1 MVTVRRANPTDAT
14 GITIVNVYVWKTAY
28 AGLVPDALIDE
39 RIRKL
44 RERAE
49 VTRQTI
55 AKDDNFFVAE
65 EDGAVVGFCMYGL
78 ARCEAHA
85 GAGEIYALYVL
96 DGYQGTGVGRLLFTA
111 GAGALV
117 EMGCDRM
124 IINCLKGNPALGFY
138 QKMGGVVLGE
148 RTDEIAG
155 VMITETVLA
164 FDGLA
169 TMAKGNDDANASV
182 TGGA

>member
-1 MVTVRRANPTDAT
+1 MLTVRRANPTDAT

-28 AGLVPDALIDE
+28 AGLVPDALIDG
-39 RIRKL
+39 RIQKL

-49 VTRQTI
+49 ITRQTI
-55 AKDDNFFVAE
+55 VKDDNFFVAE
-65 EDGAVVGFCMYGL
+65 EDGAVVGFCMYGP
-78 ARCEAHA
+78 ARSEAHA

-96 DGYQGTGVGRLLFTA
+96 DGYHGTGVGRRLFEA
-111 GAGALV
+111 GAQALV
-117 EMGCDRM
+117 GMGFDRM

-148 RTDEIAG
+148 RTDEVAG
-155 VMITETVLA
+155 VMMTETVLT

-169 TMAKGNDDANASV
+169 TFARGNADENAASISDE
-182 TGGA
+182 

>member
-1 MVTVRRANPTDAT
+1 MVTIRKANPTDAL

-39 RIRKL
+39 RIQKL

-49 VTRQTI
+49 ITRRTI
-55 AKDDNFFVAE
+55 KRDDNFFVAQ
-65 EDGAVVGFCMYGL
+65 EDGAVVGFCMYGPP
-78 ARCEAHA
+78 RSEAHA

-96 DGYQGTGVGRLLFTA
+96 DGYHGEGVGRRLFAA

-117 EMGCDRM
+117 EMGFDRM
-124 IINCLKGNPALGFY
+124 IINCLKGNSALGFY
-138 QKMGGVVLGE
+138 RRMGGVVLGE
-148 RTDEIAG
+148 RTDEMGG

-164 FDGLA
+164 FDGLEA
-169 TMAKGNDDANASV
+169 LAKENADENAAVTDDE
-182 TGGA
+182 